1 MSSPSGLYAG
11 QGGDMKR
18 VFKPEDLNLD
28 HYRVGPL
35 APYIHHLAGRLSK
48 QQYGYETARHK
59 VRVVAD
65 LSHWLERRRLKAS
78 QLDEQIIGRFLYRRR
93 RYDPARRGDS
103 SAATLMLELLRELD
117 VAPSPPPARPSPRH
131 SIERSFERYL
141 REERRL
147 SQASLD
153 NALPYV
159 RRLLVHRFGDGPI
172 ALDALQPSD
181 VIGFVLSSVHTMS
194 PSRAKLLVGA
204 LRSFFRFLLSRGEIA
219 KDFTGAVPSVA
230 DWRLSSVPKGI
241 DPKDVRRLLKSCD
254 RRTPTGRRDYAV
266 LLLLARLG
274 LRGGEVAALT
284 LDDIDWDAGELTIR
298 GKGPRSDRLPLP
310 KDVGKAIVA
319 YLRRGRPTCATRR
332 LFVSARAPIRP
343 FKQTAVG
350 CIVRRAIARAGVDAP
365 RKGAHVLRHA
375 LAIQMLRRGASLP
388 EIGEL
393 LRHRRLDTTAIYTK
407 VDLQALRALAQ
418 AWPGGAA

>member
-1 MSSPSGLYAG
+1 
-11 QGGDMKR
+11 
-18 VFKPEDLNLD
+18 
-28 HYRVGPL
+28 
-35 APYIHHLAGRLSK
+35 
-48 QQYGYETARHK
+48 
-59 VRVVAD
+59 
-65 LSHWLERRRLKAS
+65 
-78 QLDEQIIGRFLYRRR
+78 
-93 RYDPARRGDS
+93 
-103 SAATLMLELLRELD
+103 
-117 VAPSPPPARPSPRH
+117 
-131 SIERSFERYL
+131 
-141 REERRL
+141 
-147 SQASLD
+147 
-153 NALPYV
+153 
-159 RRLLVHRFGDGPI
+159 
-172 ALDALQPSD
+172 
-181 VIGFVLSSVHTMS
+181 
-194 PSRAKLLVGA
+194 
-204 LRSFFRFLLSRGEIA
+204 
-219 KDFTGAVPSVA
+219 
-230 DWRLSSVPKGI
+230 
-241 DPKDVRRLLKSCD
+241 
-254 RRTPTGRRDYAV
+254 
-266 LLLLARLG
+266 LLLARLG

>member
-1 MSSPSGLYAG
+1 
-11 QGGDMKR
+11 MKR
-18 VFKPEDLNLD
+18 IFKAEGFDLD
-28 HYRVGPL
+28 RYRVGPL
-35 APYIHHLAGRLSK
+35 APYIDQLAARLSK

-65 LSHWLERRRLKAS
+65 LSLWLERRRLKAS
-78 QLDEQIIGRFLYRRR
+78 QLDEQIIDRFLRRR

-103 SAATLMLELLRELD
+103 SASKLMLELLRELD
-117 VAPSPPPARPSPRH
+117 VAAPRPVRPSPRH
-131 SIERSFERYL
+131 QIERSFERYL

-159 RRLLVHRFGDGPI
+159 RRLLAHRFGEGPI
-172 ALDALQPSD
+172 VLDALQPSD
-181 VIGFVLSSVHTMS
+181 VTGFVLSTVHTMS

-204 LRSFFRFLLSRGEIA
+204 LRSFFRFLLFRGEIA
-219 KDFTGAVPSVA
+219 TDLTGAVPSVA

-241 DPKDVRRLLKSCD
+241 DPGDVRRLLKSCD

-284 LDDIDWDAGELTIR
+284 LDDIDWEAGELTIR
-298 GKGPRSDRLPLP
+298 GKGPRADCLPLP
-310 KDVGKAIVA
+310 KDVGEAIVA
-319 YLRRGRPTCATRR
+319 YLRRGRPVCAARR
-332 LFVSARAPIRP
+332 LFVTARAPIRP

-350 CIVRRAIARAGVDAP
+350 CIVRRSIARAGVDAP
-365 RKGAHVLRHA
+365 RKGAHVLRHT
-375 LAIQMLRRGASLP
+375 LAIQMLRRGASLS

-393 LRHRRLDTTAIYTK
+393 LRHRRLDTTAIYAK

>member
-1 MSSPSGLYAG
+1 MSSLSGSDAG

-18 VFKPEDLNLD
+18 VFKSEGFDLD
-28 HYRVGPL
+28 HYRVSPL
-35 APYIHHLAGRLSK
+35 APYIDHLAARLSS

-65 LSHWLERRRLKAS
+65 LSLWLERRRLKAS
-78 QLDEQIIGRFLYRRR
+78 QLDEEIIGKFLHRRR

-103 SAATLMLELLRELD
+103 SASTLMLKLLRELD
-117 VAPSPPPARPSPRH
+117 VTPPRPARLSPRH
-131 SIERSFERYL
+131 PIERSFERYL

-159 RRLLVHRFGDGPI
+159 RRLLAHRFGDGAI
-172 ALDALQPSD
+172 VLDALQPSD
-181 VIGFVLSSVHTMS
+181 VTGFVLSTVRTMS

-219 KDFTGAVPSVA
+219 VDLTGAVPSVA

-241 DPKDVRRLLKSCD
+241 EPRDVRRLLKSCD

-284 LDDIDWDAGELTIR
+284 LDDIDWEAGELTIR
-298 GKGPRSDRLPLP
+298 GKGPRADCLPLP
-310 KDVGKAIVA
+310 KDVGEAIVA
-319 YLRRGRPTCATRR
+319 YLRRGRPTCATRH
-332 LFVSARAPIRP
+332 LFVTARAPIRP

-350 CIVRRAIARAGVDAP
+350 CIVRRSIARAGVDAP
-365 RKGAHVLRHA
+365 RKGAHVLRHT

-393 LRHRRLDTTAIYTK
+393 LRHRRLDTTAIYAK
-407 VDLQALRALAQ
+407 VDLRALRALAQ
-418 AWPGGAA
+418 PWLGGAA

>member
-1 MSSPSGLYAG
+1 MSSPSGLDAG

-18 VFKPEDLNLD
+18 VFKPEDLDLD
-28 HYRVGPL
+28 HYQVGPL
-35 APYIHHLAGRLSK
+35 APYIHYLAARLSTE
-48 QQYGYETARHK
+48 QYGYETARHK

-65 LSHWLERRRLKAS
+65 LSLWLERRRLKAS
-78 QLDEQIIGRFLYRRR
+78 QLDEQIIARFLRRRR

-103 SAATLMLELLRELD
+103 SASTLMLELLRELD
-117 VAPSPPPARPSPRH
+117 VAPARPVKPSLRH
-131 SIERSFERYL
+131 PIERSFEQYL

-159 RRLLVHRFGDGPI
+159 RRLLVHRFGDSPVV
-172 ALDALQPSD
+172 LDALQPSD
-181 VIGFVLSSVHTMS
+181 VTGFVLSTVHTMS

-204 LRSFFRFLLSRGEIA
+204 LRSFFRFLLCRGEIA
-219 KDFTGAVPSVA
+219 TDLTGAVPSVA

-241 DPKDVRRLLKSCD
+241 DPRDVRRLLKSCD
-254 RRTPTGRRDYAV
+254 RRSPTGRRDYAV

-284 LDDIDWDAGELTIR
+284 LDDIDWEAGELTIR
-298 GKGPRSDRLPLP
+298 GKGPRSDCLPLP
-310 KDVGKAIVA
+310 KDVGAAIAA
-319 YLRRGRPTCATRR
+319 YLRRGRPTCGTRH
-332 LFVSARAPIRP
+332 LFVTARAPIRP

-350 CIVRRAIARAGVDAP
+350 CIVRRSIARAGIDAP
-365 RKGAHVLRHA
+365 RKGAHVLRHT

-393 LRHRRLDTTAIYTK
+393 LRHRRLDTTAIYAK
-407 VDLQALRALAQ
+407 VDLRALRALAQ
-418 AWPGGAA
+418 PWLGGAA